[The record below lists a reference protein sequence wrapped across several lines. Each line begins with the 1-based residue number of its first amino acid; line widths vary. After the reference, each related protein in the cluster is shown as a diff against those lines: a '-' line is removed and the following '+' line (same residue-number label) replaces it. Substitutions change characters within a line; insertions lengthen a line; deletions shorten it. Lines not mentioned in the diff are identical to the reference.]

1 MYETGRL
8 INGIIVT
15 FCWILVVIGVL
26 LLAKGFEGRWSSA
39 AFLPSA
45 VFLVLGFLG
54 VLGCQICRAA
64 FDAAE
69 FAKLQMHAVAPDD
82 PAAFSRQAVSPE
94 FRITTD
100 NIRIVAAEL
109 IAFANEIDADW
120 RDADIVELRADR
132 PIVPGAAPTP
142 DHTPPP
148 IVRF

>member
-1 MYETGRL
+1 METDRMTKYVRGKDPLTGDRM
-8 INGIIVT
+8 
-15 FCWILVVIGVL
+15 
-26 LLAKGFEGRWSSA
+26 A
-39 AFLPSA
+39 
-45 VFLVLGFLG
+45 LG
-54 VLGCQICRAA
+54 VAA
-64 FDAAE
+64 GQRSMTI
-69 FAKLQMHAVAPDD
+69 QMHAVAPDD

-120 RDADIVELRADR
+120 READIVELRADR

-142 DHTPPP
+142 DRTPPP